1 MAYGGDSIMSE
12 ETTTAQRI
20 LDATEAVLRR
30 HGAEKTNVVD
40 VARALDMSHGNIY
53 RHFPSKQALIQAV
66 ALRWLRAVVDPLE
79 VITQDRSLSASQRLA
94 AWFDT
99 LRAIK
104 QRKVLDDPELFRV
117 HHQIVIQVPEVVAE
131 HIATMLRQVGLI
143 ISDGVASGEFSSKL
157 DPATAA
163 RAFLQATSPF
173 HHPALLLQNPT
184 TDADARAVFGL
195 LLAGLKAK

>member
-1 MAYGGDSIMSE
+1 VPE
-12 ETTTAQRI
+12 ETPTAQRI
-20 LDATEAVLRR
+20 LDAAEAVLRR

-40 VARALDMSHGNIY
+40 IARALDMSHGNIY
-53 RHFPSKQALIQAV
+53 RHFPSKQALINAV
-66 ALRWLRAVVDPLE
+66 AVRWLHAVAEPLE
-79 VITQDRSLSASQRLA
+79 AIAQNRSRPAARRLA

-117 HHQIVIQVPEVVAE
+117 HHQIVSQVPEVVTG
-131 HIATMLRQVGLI
+131 HIVTMLRQVELI
-143 ISDGVASGEFSSKL
+143 IADGITAGEFSRQL

-173 HHPALLLQNPT
+173 HHPALLLQNPPT
-184 TDADARAVFGL
+184 EADARAVFKL
-195 LLAGLKAK
+195 LLAGLKAGAA